1 MEKIIYTLLIGALG
15 GYAGIKLKIPAGA
28 MIGSMISVAVY
39 NVLSQKGYFPSN
51 FKLIAQIVIGSVI
64 GLNFTLESF
73 IELKKLIIPA
83 IILVVGLTFFSVTL
97 GLILFKIT
105 GSNLFKSVAI
115 DLPTALWIFSFKF
128 QINSTNSYR
137 FCYRS
142 KLYFRIIY
150 RIKKINN
157 SSYNFSSWFNFFQCD
172 FRTYII

>member
-39 NVLSQKGYFPSN
+39 NVLSQKGYVPSN

-115 DLPTALWIFSFKF
+115 DLPTALFSAAPGGLTDMVIMSESFGAQTHIVALLHLIRLITVLTVLPF
-128 QINSTNSYR
+128 T
-137 FCYRS
+137 
-142 KLYFRIIY
+142 
-150 RIKKINN
+150 IKILT
-157 SSYNFSSWFNFFQCD
+157 SLLS
-172 FRTYII
+172 